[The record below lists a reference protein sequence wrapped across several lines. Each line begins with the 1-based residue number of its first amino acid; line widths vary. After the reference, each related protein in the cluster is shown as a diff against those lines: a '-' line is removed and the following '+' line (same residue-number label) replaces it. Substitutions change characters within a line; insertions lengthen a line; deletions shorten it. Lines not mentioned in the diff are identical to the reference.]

1 MMRHANIWA
10 KGWPSSIFRCCS
22 LFGLLEKLPF
32 LWSKVSKER
41 EGEGCNERAHL
52 IESVEEGGW
61 PRKSTLTCSTP
72 GWDWDR
78 RRGGKR
84 SFLLLSNGPITL
96 RNFRSESHRGPGR
109 GRNRLQRTSPAP
121 QVLCPCPSSA
131 STSTFASRV
140 IIFITILFLVPDLD
154 LKEAPLTR
162 SLCWH

>member
-10 KGWPSSIFRCCS
+10 KGWPSRIFRCCG
-22 LFGLLEKLPF
+22 LFRPLEKLPF
-32 LWSKVSKER
+32 LWSKGQQGKGKER
-41 EGEGCNERAHL
+41 SADERAHL

-61 PRKSTLTCSTP
+61 PRKTTLTCSAP

-84 SFLLLSNGPITL
+84 SFLLWSNGSITL
-96 RNFRSESHRGPGR
+96 RNFRSESHRGPGG
-109 GRNRLQRTSPAP
+109 GRNRLQRASPAP
-121 QVLCPCPSSA
+121 QVLCPCPCPT
-131 STSTFASRV
+131 STTFASRV